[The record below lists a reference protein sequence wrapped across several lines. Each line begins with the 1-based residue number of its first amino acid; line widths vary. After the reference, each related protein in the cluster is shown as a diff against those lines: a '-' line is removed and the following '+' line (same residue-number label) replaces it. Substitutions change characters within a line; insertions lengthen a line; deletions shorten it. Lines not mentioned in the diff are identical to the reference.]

1 MLLISNLLK
10 RLQTYL
16 ADIAAERARI
26 ARELHDGIAQNLAAI
41 GYSLD
46 AEIGQNKNKVET
58 AVIFEHKPTG
68 IRAEANEKRYQ
79 GENREEALKR
89 LRFKLAIHERTP
101 TTVDDSPSPLWK
113 SRIVKGGKISLNPKN
128 PDFSALLAESLDFAS
143 VCNWDAK
150 ATALLLNC
158 TTSQLIKFW
167 KDFPEAIIMVN
178 RERQNI
184 GLSNYL

>member
-1 MLLISNLLK
+1 MQPPN
-10 RLQTYL
+10 RP
-16 ADIAAERARI
+16 AARPHPAALPESELENQCTIRFERRS
-26 ARELHDGIAQNLAAI
+26 GP
-41 GYSLD
+41 G
-46 AEIGQNKNKVET
+46 GQNKNKVET

-89 LRFKLAIHERTP
+89 LRFKLAIHVRTP
-101 TTVDDSPSPLWK
+101 ATVDDAPSPLWK
-113 SRIVKGGKISLNPKN
+113 SRIVKGGKISLNPKV
-128 PDFSALLAESLDFAS
+128 PDFSVLLAESLDFAS
-143 VCNWDAK
+143 ICNWDAK

-178 RERQNI
+178 QERQNL

>member
-1 MLLISNLLK
+1 MNLQN
-10 RLQTYL
+10 RPE
-16 ADIAAERARI
+16 ARPHPAALPETELEKQCTIRFERRS
-26 ARELHDGIAQNLAAI
+26 GP
-41 GYSLD
+41 G
-46 AEIGQNKNKVET
+46 GQNKNKVET

-128 PDFSALLAESLDFAS
+128 PDFSALLAESLDFES

>member
-1 MLLISNLLK
+1 MNLQN
-10 RLQTYL
+10 RPE
-16 ADIAAERARI
+16 ARPHPAALPETELENQCTIRFERRS
-26 ARELHDGIAQNLAAI
+26 GP
-41 GYSLD
+41 G
-46 AEIGQNKNKVET
+46 GQNKNKVET

-101 TTVDDSPSPLWK
+101 ATVDDSPSPLWK

-128 PDFSALLAESLDFAS
+128 PDFSTLLAESLDFAS
-143 VCNWDAK
+143 ICNWDAK
-150 ATALLLNC
+150 STALLLNC

-178 RERQNI
+178 RERQNL